1 MDGRTA
7 PGFNQLLNF
16 FVGQAGEG
24 AKGAGRWT
32 EEQLLV
38 LISCLFSL

>member
-7 PGFNQLLNF
+7 PGSNQLFVLS
-16 FVGQAGEG
+16 VGQTGEG

-32 EEQLLV
+32 KEQLLV
-38 LISCLFSL
+38 WLVQLL